1 MHGQCNPDGKCPSRT
16 LRMRGSI
23 GRTSVEIVETDWITK
38 VYADLQKGIPLVMSL
53 IIIRDRDIAKKVCT
67 ALQH

>member
-1 MHGQCNPDGKCPSRT
+1 MQSR
-16 LRMRGSI
+16 RQVSVKNFIYEWIDRKDVCGN
-23 GRTSVEIVETDWITK
+23 GRERLDFTK
-38 VYADLQKGIPLVMSL
+38 LYADLQKGIPLMSL